1 MYVCV
6 FVSLIP
12 IFLPRPQLLA
22 MVNGSTT
29 FLNTTVNASTFAY
42 KLTSLTPGHVYSI
55 SLAALSKLGEGPSSQ
70 PLRLQTDPALLN
82 PLANRHAGS
91 EGVVREAWFIVLVG
105 GSMFLLLLVLV
116 VLLYIRR
123 VHYKASQLPSLNG
136 EYSASVLVSSCKLF
150 GVCWFVYR
158 LKPLPVSCVCLFDA
172 VFDPP

>member
-1 MYVCV
+1 
-6 FVSLIP
+6 
-12 IFLPRPQLLA
+12 
-22 MVNGSTT
+22 MVNGTTT

-42 KLTSLTPGHVYSI
+42 KLMPLTPGHVYSI
-55 SLAALSKLGEGPSSQ
+55 SLAAMSKLGEGPSSQ

-105 GSMFLLLLVLV
+105 GAMFLLLLVLV

-136 EYSASVLVSSCKLF
+136 EYLGCVLASSCKQF
-150 GVCWFVYR
+150 GISWGVYS
-158 LKPLPVSCVCLFDA
+158 LKPLSVSCIRQLDA
-172 VFDPP
+172 IFDPL